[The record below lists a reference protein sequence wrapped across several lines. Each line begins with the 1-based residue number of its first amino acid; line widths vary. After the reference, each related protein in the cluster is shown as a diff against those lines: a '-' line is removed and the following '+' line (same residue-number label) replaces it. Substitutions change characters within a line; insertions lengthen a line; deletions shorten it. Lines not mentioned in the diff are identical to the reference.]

1 MREREL
7 YSLEILERGML
18 YLFGINSMREK
29 AEVPPRDL
37 IVGRTS
43 LHGKEDNIL
52 KSCAREGGGVKI
64 KPVKWGRLHIPSY
77 SHYGDFNM
85 HSSINVHV
93 DFLLKAVRSVIYM
106 FWKARVECDSSQ
118 SLGTQ

>member
-1 MREREL
+1 MKFNNSIMREREL

-52 KSCAREGGGVKI
+52 KNCAREGG
-64 KPVKWGRLHIPSY
+64 
-77 SHYGDFNM
+77 
-85 HSSINVHV
+85 
-93 DFLLKAVRSVIYM
+93 
-106 FWKARVECDSSQ
+106 
-118 SLGTQ
+118 